1 MIDLQLINW
10 PVTLS
15 LGLIQIG
22 ILLFLRSSKN
32 MAFPVAVMAFVIVAS
47 VAVLVKLLFP
57 KVDAAAVQLSI
68 SALVVISA
76 FLCGR
81 PLRRNAVLLASG
93 AGVVT
98 AALFVVSQL
107 ITRLG
112 GYSSIGFGDGQTVI
126 SISEGFQAGVYDRPD
141 GIIGLKRGFGLPAYQ
156 SLGFEGEFLV
166 GFLPV
171 VFLAALVAT
180 YVLLSNLIFNRT
192 LLNVSYASL
201 LVILLSTESVTR
213 HVYLMNTHALLWAVF
228 AVLLAGLLKFVK
240 SEQDKSAWVMVCVA
254 LAAGS
259 MLRPDNLLILAPT
272 LVLLTWVA
280 RSQPKSHRIGFWVAT
295 FVPFAAWATIL
306 GFELP
311 VLGPLGFPVFAVFGI
326 LVGLG
331 VMWLMDKPWASDKVM
346 QWLAKG
352 VLVGTLVLAFALSPS
367 AWTSIVNM
375 FINLFL
381 GEGLWGA
388 TPLFLVLLYVAVILF
403 DRGPVSQQQKWIF
416 ALVAG
421 TMGAMILAKFG
432 DGLSQSG
439 TLGGF
444 ARIGWGDSLNRMLVY
459 LIPGASA
466 LLILRAE
473 RVWNRFDAKSKRQV
487 VANQTKKRP

>member
-15 LGLIQIG
+15 LGLIQVG
-22 ILLFLRSSKN
+22 SFLFLRASRN

-112 GYSSIGFGDGQTVI
+112 GYSCIGFGDGQTVI

-141 GIIGLKRGFGLPAYQ
+141 GIIGLKRGLGLPAYQ

-180 YVLLSNLIFNRT
+180 YVLLSNLISNRA

-213 HVYLMNTHALLWAVF
+213 HVYLMNTHSLTWTIF

-259 MLRPDNLLILAPT
+259 MLRADNLLILAPT

-388 TPLFLVLLYVAVILF
+388 TPLFLVLLYVALVSL

-416 ALVAG
+416 AVVVSTAA
-421 TMGAMILAKFG
+421 AMVLAKFG
-432 DGLSQSG
+432 NGLSISG
-439 TLGGF
+439 QLGSF
-444 ARIGWGDSLNRMLVY
+444 VRIGWGDSLNRMSLY
-459 LIPGASA
+459 LIPGVVA

-473 RVWNRFDAKSKRQV
+473 RARNRFEAKSNR
-487 VANQTKKRP
+487 

>member
-1 MIDLQLINW
+1 MIEPHLINW
-10 PVTLS
+10 PATLS
-15 LGLIQIG
+15 LGLIQFASF
-22 ILLFLRSSKN
+22 LLLRASKN
-32 MAFPVAVMAFVIVAS
+32 IAFPVAVMAFVIVAS
-47 VAVLVKLLFP
+47 VAVLVQLLFP
-57 KVDAAAVQLSI
+57 KVDATAVHISI
-68 SALVVISA
+68 SALVAILA
-76 FLCGR
+76 FLYAR
-81 PLRRNAVLLASG
+81 PHCREALLKASG

-98 AALFVVSQL
+98 ATLFVVSQVV
-107 ITRLG
+107 TRLEG
-112 GYSSIGFGDGQTVI
+112 FSSIGFGDGQTVI
-126 SISEGFQAGVYDRPD
+126 RISEGFQSGIYEAPD
-141 GIIGLKRGFGLPAYQ
+141 GIVGLKRGFGLPAYQ
-156 SLGFEGEFLV
+156 SFGFEGEYLV

-180 YVLLSNLIFNRT
+180 YVLLSNLISNKT
-192 LLNVSYASL
+192 LLNVSYASM

-213 HVYLMNTHALLWAVF
+213 HIYLMNTHALLWAVF

-240 SEQDKSAWVMVCVA
+240 SEQDKSTWVMVCVA

-259 MLRPDNLLILAPT
+259 MLRADNLLIFAPT

-280 RSQPKSHRIGFWVAT
+280 RSQPKLHRIGFWVAT

-311 VLGPLGFPVFAVFGI
+311 VLGLLGFPVFAVFGV

-367 AWTSIVNM
+367 AWVSIVNM

-388 TPLFLVLLYVAVILF
+388 TPLFLVLFYVALILF
-403 DRGPVSQQQKWIF
+403 DRSPVSQQQKWIF

-459 LIPGASA
+459 LIPGAVA

-473 RVWNRFDAKSKRQV
+473 RVWNRFDEKSKRQV

>member
-1 MIDLQLINW
+1 MIDLQIVNW

-15 LGLIQIG
+15 LGVIQIG
-22 ILLFLRSSKN
+22 IFLFLRSSKN

-180 YVLLSNLIFNRT
+180 YVLLSNLISNRA

-213 HVYLMNTHALLWAVF
+213 HVYLMNTHSLTWTIF
-228 AVLLAGLLKFVK
+228 AVLLVGLLKFVK
-240 SEQDKSAWVMVCVA
+240 SEQDKSTWVMVCVA
-254 LAAGS
+254 LATAS
-259 MLRPDNLLILAPT
+259 MLRADNLLILAPT
-272 LVLLTWVA
+272 LMLLTWLA
-280 RSQPKSHRIGFWVAT
+280 RSEPKLHRVGFWVAT
-295 FVPFAAWATIL
+295 FVPFASWATISGFGLPGLGLFGFPLFAIL
-306 GFELP
+306 GF
-311 VLGPLGFPVFAVFGI
+311 

-331 VMWLMDKPWASDKVM
+331 VIWLMDKPWASDKLM

-352 VLVGTLVLAFALSPS
+352 ILLGTIFLAFALAPG
-367 AWTSIVNM
+367 AWTSIMNI

-388 TPLFLVLLYVAVILF
+388 TPLALLLLYVALLIF
-403 DRGPVSQQQKWIF
+403 DRGASSQQQKWVF
-416 ALVAG
+416 AVVSG
-421 TMGAMILAKFG
+421 TIGALILAKFG
-432 DGLSQSG
+432 DGLSKSG
-439 TLGGF
+439 NLGGF
-444 ARIGWGDSLNRMLVY
+444 ARIGWGDSLNRMFVY
-459 LIPGASA
+459 FIPGIAT
-466 LLILRAE
+466 LLLLRIE
-473 RVWNRFDAKSKRQV
+473 SVWGRLEAKSGR
-487 VANQTKKRP
+487 R

>member
-1 MIDLQLINW
+1 
-10 PVTLS
+10 
-15 LGLIQIG
+15 
-22 ILLFLRSSKN
+22 

-47 VAVLVKLLFP
+47 VAVLVKLFFS
-57 KVDAAAVQLSI
+57 KVDVTAVQLGI
-68 SALVVISA
+68 SGLVVFWALLFS
-76 FLCGR
+76 R
-81 PLRRNAVLLASG
+81 PLRLKSVLLASV

-98 AALFVVSQL
+98 AALFVASQV
-107 ITRLG
+107 ITRLVG
-112 GYSSIGFGDGQTVI
+112 LSSVGFGDGQTVI
-126 SISEGFQAGVYDRPD
+126 QISEGFQSGLYNKPD

-156 SLGFEGEFLV
+156 SLGFDGEYLV

-180 YVLLSNLIFNRT
+180 YVLLSNLISNKT
-192 LLNVSYASL
+192 LLNVSYASM

-213 HVYLMNTHALLWAVF
+213 HIYLMNTHALLWAIF
-228 AVLLAGLLKFVK
+228 AVLSVGLLKFVK
-240 SEQDKSAWVMVCVA
+240 SEHDKSTWVMVCVA

-259 MLRPDNLLILAPT
+259 MLRADNLLILAPA

-280 RSQPKSHRIGFWVAT
+280 RSQPKLHRIGFWVAT

-311 VLGPLGFPVFAVFGI
+311 ILGPLGFPVFAVFGI

-367 AWTSIVNM
+367 AWVSIVNM

-388 TPLFLVLLYVAVILF
+388 TPLFLVLFYVALILF
-403 DRGPVSQQQKWIF
+403 DRSPVSQQQKWIF

-473 RVWNRFDAKSKRQV
+473 RVWNRFDEKSKRQV

>member
-22 ILLFLRSSKN
+22 SFLFLRASRN
-32 MAFPVAVMAFVIVAS
+32 LAFPVAIMVFVTGASLSVLVKIVIPA
-47 VAVLVKLLFP
+47 VDANAVLV
-57 KVDAAAVQLSI
+57 VI
-68 SALVVISA
+68 SALVVFLGFVWARPRPRKSA
-76 FLCGR
+76 IF
-81 PLRRNAVLLASG
+81 AFAAS
-93 AGVVT
+93 AVT
-98 AALFVVSQL
+98 AALFVVSQVV
-107 ITRLG
+107 TRLG

-126 SISEGFQAGVYDRPD
+126 GISEGFQAGVYDRPD

-180 YVLLSNLIFNRT
+180 YVLLSNLISNRA

-213 HVYLMNTHALLWAVF
+213 HVYLMNTHSLTWTIF

-259 MLRPDNLLILAPT
+259 MLRADNLLILAPT

>member
-1 MIDLQLINW
+1 MIFATGASLAVFVKILI
-10 PVTLS
+10 P
-15 LGLIQIG
+15 
-22 ILLFLRSSKN
+22 
-32 MAFPVAVMAFVIVAS
+32 A
-47 VAVLVKLLFP
+47 
-57 KVDAAAVQLSI
+57 VDATALLLII
-68 SALVVISA
+68 SGLVVLLGFVWVRPFPRKSAISA
-76 FLCGR
+76 FF
-81 PLRRNAVLLASG
+81 AG
-93 AGVVT
+93 AVT
-98 AALFVVSQL
+98 AALFVVSQVV
-107 ITRLG
+107 TRLG
-112 GYSSIGFGDGQTVI
+112 GLSSIGFGDGQTVI
-126 SISEGFQAGVYDRPD
+126 RISEGFQSGIYEAPD
-141 GIIGLKRGFGLPAYQ
+141 GIVGLKRGFGLPAYQ
-156 SLGFEGEFLV
+156 SFGFEGEYLV

-180 YVLLSNLIFNRT
+180 YVLLSNLISNKT
-192 LLNVSYASL
+192 LLNVSYASML
-201 LVILLSTESVTR
+201 LILLSTESVTR
-213 HVYLMNTHALLWAVF
+213 HIYLMNTHALLWAIF
-228 AVLLAGLLKFVK
+228 AVVLVGLLKFVK
-240 SEQDKSAWVMVCVA
+240 SEQDKSTWVMVCVA

-259 MLRPDNLLILAPT
+259 MLRADNLLIFAPT

-280 RSQPKSHRIGFWVAT
+280 RSQPKLHRIGFWVAT

-311 VLGPLGFPVFAVFGI
+311 VLGLLGFPVFAVFAV

-331 VMWLMDKPWASDKVM
+331 VIWLMDKPWASNKLM

-352 VLVGTLVLAFALSPS
+352 VLVGTLVLAFVLSPS
-367 AWTSIVNM
+367 VWTSIVNM

-388 TPLFLVLLYVAVILF
+388 TPLFLVLLYVALLLF

-421 TMGAMILAKFG
+421 TMGAMVLAKFG
-432 DGLSQSG
+432 DGLSHSG

-444 ARIGWGDSLNRMLVY
+444 ARIGWGDSLNRMMVY
-459 LIPGASA
+459 LIPGAAA

-473 RVWNRFDAKSKRQV
+473 RVWNRFDAKSETQI

>member
-22 ILLFLRSSKN
+22 SFLFLRASRN
-32 MAFPVAVMAFVIVAS
+32 LAFPVAIMVFVTGAS
-47 VAVLVKLLFP
+47 LSVLVKILIP
-57 KVDAAAVQLSI
+57 AVDVNVVLVVI
-68 SALVVISA
+68 SALVV
-76 FLCGR
+76 FLGFVWAR
-81 PLRRNAVLLASG
+81 PLPRKSAILAFAAG
-93 AGVVT
+93 AVT
-98 AALFVVSQL
+98 AALFVVSQVV
-107 ITRLG
+107 TRLG

-126 SISEGFQAGVYDRPD
+126 GISEGLQVGVYDRPD

-180 YVLLSNLIFNRT
+180 YVLLSSLISNKA
-192 LLNVSYASL
+192 LLNVSYSSL

-213 HVYLMNTHALLWAVF
+213 HVYLMNTHSLTWTIF
-228 AVLLAGLLKFVK
+228 AVLLVGLLKFVK
-240 SEQDKSAWVMVCVA
+240 SEQDKSTWVMVCVA

-259 MLRPDNLLILAPT
+259 MLRADNLLIFAPT

-280 RSQPKSHRIGFWVAT
+280 RSQPKLHRIGFWVAT

-311 VLGPLGFPVFAVFGI
+311 VLGLLGFPVFAVFGV

-367 AWTSIVNM
+367 AWTAIVNM

-388 TPLFLVLLYVAVILF
+388 TPLFLVLLYVALILF

-421 TMGAMILAKFG
+421 TMGAMVLAKFG
-432 DGLSQSG
+432 DGLSHSG

-459 LIPGASA
+459 LIPGAVA

-473 RVWNRFDAKSKRQV
+473 RVWNRFDEKSKRQV

>member
-22 ILLFLRSSKN
+22 SFLFLRASRN
-32 MAFPVAVMAFVIVAS
+32 LAFPVAIMVFVTGAS
-47 VAVLVKLLFP
+47 LSVLVKILIP
-57 KVDAAAVQLSI
+57 AVDVNVVLVVI
-68 SALVVISA
+68 SALVV
-76 FLCGR
+76 FLGFVWAR
-81 PLRRNAVLLASG
+81 PLPRKSAILAFAAG
-93 AGVVT
+93 AVT
-98 AALFVVSQL
+98 AALFVVSQVV
-107 ITRLG
+107 TRLG

-126 SISEGFQAGVYDRPD
+126 GISEGLQVGVYDRPD

-180 YVLLSNLIFNRT
+180 YVLLSSLISNKA
-192 LLNVSYASL
+192 LLNVSYSSL

-213 HVYLMNTHALLWAVF
+213 HVYLMNTHSLTWTIF
-228 AVLLAGLLKFVK
+228 AVLLVGLLKFVK
-240 SEQDKSAWVMVCVA
+240 SEQDKSTWVMVCVA

-259 MLRPDNLLILAPT
+259 MLRADNLLIFAPT

-280 RSQPKSHRIGFWVAT
+280 RSQPKLHRIGFWVAT

-311 VLGPLGFPVFAVFGI
+311 VLGLLGFPVFAVFGV

-367 AWTSIVNM
+367 AWTAIVNM

-388 TPLFLVLLYVAVILF
+388 TPLFLVLLYVALILF

-432 DGLSQSG
+432 DGLSQPG
-439 TLGGF
+439 TLGVF

-459 LIPGASA
+459 LIPGAVA

-473 RVWNRFDAKSKRQV
+473 RVWNRFDEKSKRQV